1 MRFTLISLLPLSLA
15 APSSLVRD
23 AAIKPIY
30 WLLAGD
36 STTATSGGWG
46 DAFLSKTV
54 APGSSGKNYGHS
66 GATTASFR
74 AGGDWGRVI
83 NDISAHKQDYKVYVT
98 IQVTILASFKN
109 SKEISKLTVTKFG
122 HNDQKETSGVSPA
135 QYRTNLATFASEV
148 KNSGAIPIL
157 VTPLTRRTFNT
168 TTDRVIKNL
177 ARESALTIDVAT
189 SSNLHFIDLNKASTA
204 YVNAIGQAGADT
216 YNWVGNGSTARDRTH
231 LNPWGE
237 VVFGRMVSDL
247 LVEKYTW
254 EFKEWTVGN
263 ETLSRLIREGKLA

>member
-1 MRFTLISLLPLSLA
+1 MRFILISLLPLSLA

-83 NDISAHKQDYKVYVT
+83 NDISTHKQNYKVYVT
-98 IQVTILASFKN
+98 IQ
-109 SKEISKLTVTKFG
+109 FG

-168 TTDRVIKNL
+168 TTDRVIENL

>member
-1 MRFTLISLLPLSLA
+1 MRFTLLSLLPLSLA
-15 APSSLVRD
+15 APSSLHD
-23 AAIKPIY
+23 AAAKPIY

-36 STTATSGGWG
+36 STTATNGGWG

-83 NDISAHKQDYKVYVT
+83 KDISTYKQDYRVYVT
-98 IQVTILASFKN
+98 IQ
-109 SKEISKLTVTKFG
+109 FG
-122 HNDQKETSGVSPA
+122 HNDQKETSGVSPT

-148 KNSGAIPIL
+148 MTSGATPIL

-168 TTDRVIKNL
+168 TTNRVIENL
-177 ARESALTIDVAT
+177 AAETALTIDVAT

-237 VVFGRMVSDL
+237 VVFGRVVSDL
-247 LVEKYTW
+247 LVEKYAG
-254 EFKEWTVGN
+254 EFGQWTVRN

>member
-1 MRFTLISLLPLSLA
+1 MRFTLLSLLPLSLA
-15 APSSLVRD
+15 APSSLRD
-23 AAIKPIY
+23 ATAKPIY

-83 NDISAHKQDYKVYVT
+83 KDISNHKEDYDVYVT
-98 IQVTILASFKN
+98 IQ
-109 SKEISKLTVTKFG
+109 FG
-122 HNDQKETSGVSPA
+122 HNDQKETSGVTPT

-148 KNSGAIPIL
+148 KSSGATPIL

-168 TTDRVIKNL
+168 TTKRVIENL
-177 ARESALTIDVAT
+177 ARETALTIDVAT
-189 SSNLHFIDLNKASTA
+189 SSNLHFIDLNKASTT

-237 VVFGRMVSDL
+237 VVFGRLVSDL
-247 LVEKYTW
+247 LVEKYAG
-254 EFKEWTVGN
+254 EFKQWTVGN